1 MRKPIQLNR
10 TIKIDE
16 YEASIFYDGSIIV
29 NTAESFRCFSK
40 TERQFQLQTVQFLP
54 HDIQTAMVE
63 LYEGT

>member
-29 NTAESFRCFSK
+29 NTAEKDLLCIDF
-40 TERQFQLQTVQFLP
+40 
-54 HDIQTAMVE
+54 HDIEILFQKAIKNRDTNQANS
-63 LYEGT
+63 